1 MHDNPVGVATNSPPL
16 DWHLTNLRNYVNQ
29 TAIDVPPLTV
39 DGVTVAPLGEGSGM
53 LGLPGD
59 FTPPS
64 RFVRAA
70 AFAAAA
76 WKPETAA
83 GGVNTVLHI
92 LSSFDI
98 VKGVVRDATPAGIS
112 AQDLEGLGDYTC
124 FSSVSELNASPAFT
138 VRTYDDP
145 IPRRVALE
153 DVELTSGP
161 VRSFALTP
169 GPPAFVRF

>member
-1 MHDNPVGVATNSPPL
+1 MPVIGVPPL
-16 DWHLTNLRNYVNQ
+16 HLVLHDRHGSAAVVEWVEGGVSARQPSGRGNEQPPARLASDKPRNYVNQ

-76 WKPETAA
+76 WKPKTAA
-83 GGVNTVLHI
+83 GGVNTVLHL

-112 AQDLEGLGDYTC
+112 AQDLEASATTR
-124 FSSVSELNASPAFT
+124 VSPQSAS
-138 VRTYDDP
+138 
-145 IPRRVALE
+145 
-153 DVELTSGP
+153 
-161 VRSFALTP
+161 
-169 GPPAFVRF
+169 